1 MKKEIIVVIILIV
14 LIIIL
19 NIFTQNKISN
29 FFDEL
34 INELDK
40 IENNIVNNNSDKNDI
55 QSQLDNILEKWNN
68 EYDKFAVF
76 VEHDELEKI
85 EIEIITIN
93 TDFKIGE
100 YNRCV
105 EEIEK
110 CKGLLENLKEKDSFR
125 LVNIF

>member
-1 MKKEIIVVIILIV
+1 MKKEIIVVIILII

-40 IENNIVNNNSDKNDI
+40 IENNIVNNNFDKNDI

-110 CKGLLENLKEKDSFR
+110 CKGLLENLKEKDS
-125 LVNIF
+125 LKIVNIF

>member
-1 MKKEIIVVIILIV
+1 MKKEIIVVIILII

-40 IENNIVNNNSDKNDI
+40 IENNIVNNNFDKNDI

-110 CKGLLENLKEKDSFR
+110 CKGLLENLKEKDSLK

>member
-1 MKKEIIVVIILIV
+1 MKKEIIVVIILII

-19 NIFTQNKISN
+19 NIYTQNKITT
-29 FFDEL
+29 FFEEL
-34 INELDK
+34 TNELDNVELYIIDNNFEK
-40 IENNIVNNNSDKNDI
+40 NNIQNK
-55 QSQLDNILEKWNN
+55 LDNILEKWNN

-93 TDFKIGE
+93 IDFKIGE

-110 CKGLLENLKEKDSFR
+110 CKGLLENLKEKDS
-125 LVNIF
+125 LKIVNIF

>member
-1 MKKEIIVVIILIV
+1 MKKEIIVVIILII

-19 NIFTQNKISN
+19 NIYTQNKITT
-29 FFDEL
+29 FFEEL
-34 INELDK
+34 TNELDNVEQY
-40 IENNIVNNNSDKNDI
+40 IIDNNFERNNIQNK
-55 QSQLDNILEKWNN
+55 LDNILEKWNN

-93 TDFKIGE
+93 IDFKIGE

-110 CKGLLENLKEKDSFR
+110 CKGLLENLKEKDSLR
-125 LVNIF
+125 IVNIF